1 MRWKWIL
8 GIIVFLIVAV
18 TVTIY
23 AILSSYDF
31 NNLKPQLARMVKDS
45 TGRELFLG
53 GDIEL
58 KIGLTPTL
66 VIEDVS
72 FQNVSWG
79 SRPDLAKIRRLEIKL
94 AVLPL
99 FRRIIL
105 FKRLILID
113 PDILI
118 ETNGAGKSNLE
129 FETARNKQVSASKEQ
144 APSNGKSILS
154 ALSFND
160 IRIEKGRF
168 TYNGGQSGRTYTV
181 NLESATASAKADG
194 LVALK
199 LNGGYNSK
207 PFRVNAT
214 LGSLSALTDSHKT
227 CAVNVTSQI
236 AGSTVTI
243 DGTVKDPINGKGLA
257 VTVTGTGRSIP
268 EILELVNITYIPEL
282 GPFDVTAKLTDP
294 DGKLGLSDLDL
305 KVGREDDGV
314 QARFTGSIQD
324 LIKGKGLGITV
335 TGAGPSIPEILKKYN
350 ITYIPEFG
358 PFDVT
363 AKLVDPDG
371 RLVLTDID
379 LKVVGEDDGVQA
391 RFTGSIQDLIKGKGL
406 GITVTGTGPSIPDI
420 LKQYNITYI
429 PEFGPFDVT
438 AKLIDPEG
446 RLGLTDI
453 DLKVGGEDDGVR
465 AQVTGSI
472 QDLIKGK
479 GLGITVTG
487 TGPSIPEILKQ
498 YNITYIP
505 ELGPFDV
512 TAKLVDPEG
521 RLGLT
526 DIDLKVG
533 TEEMVKTRVMGTAEN
548 LTAIKGMNLS
558 FDIKGKDI
566 ANLKKITGK
575 PMLYNG
581 PFSVSGNAVALSEK
595 SYKISGLKA
604 LIQESD
610 VNGSLEINLAGK
622 KPRITAELYSEKLD
636 LRPLLPKKGSKPGE
650 PEKDSDKL
658 SAKRTKVFSDTP
670 LPLEMLKQVDADI
683 KLNAKQLLL
692 TLLFLSDTDAHMV
705 LEDGHLTINPIKLVT
720 GGGTLDGHFDL
731 HVQDKGAQVATALRI
746 DQYEL
751 GSMLKR
757 LGVSDSIHGNV
768 DMKLDLEGRGNSIAE
783 LMSGLNGKT
792 MVVMGEG
799 GINQNAVKLLGSDL
813 SSGLLQLLN
822 PLKKEEKYTKINCFA
837 GGFDIKNGLAQ
848 SSALVLDTNQV
859 RVFGYGKIDLKTE
872 KIDLSLKPTPQKGVG
887 INGLGK
893 LSLSLGELTKT
904 LKLKGTLS
912 KPSLSIDT
920 NGSIITLGKAI
931 GGVALFGPFG
941 IAAILADGQF
951 GDKNTCVAIIEAAE
965 KEYQK
970 SEAEKSEDKK
980 SVIQKTTEGIGA
992 GLKKLVGQ

>member
-18 TVTIY
+18 TATIY

-31 NNLKPQLARMVKDS
+31 NNLKPQLARMVKDT

-58 KIGLTPTL
+58 EIGLTPIL

-79 SRPDLAKIRRLEIKL
+79 SRPELAKIRRLEIKL

-118 ETNGAGKSNLE
+118 ETNGDGKSNLE
-129 FETARNKQVSASKEQ
+129 FETVRNKEVSTSKKQE
-144 APSNGKSILS
+144 PSQGKSILS
-154 ALSFND
+154 AIAFND
-160 IRIEKGRF
+160 IRIEKGHF

-181 NLESATASAKADG
+181 NLESATASAKTDG
-194 LVALK
+194 RVALK

-214 LGSLSALTDSHKT
+214 LGALSALTDPHKT
-227 CAVNVTSQI
+227 WAVNMTSQI
-236 AGSTVTI
+236 AGSTVMI

-257 VTVTGTGRSIP
+257 VTVAGTGRSIP
-268 EILELVNITYIPEL
+268 EILELFNITYIPEL
-282 GPFDVTAKLTDP
+282 GPFDVTAKL
-294 DGKLGLSDLDL
+294 
-305 KVGREDDGV
+305 
-314 QARFTGSIQD
+314 
-324 LIKGKGLGITV
+324 
-335 TGAGPSIPEILKKYN
+335 
-350 ITYIPEFG
+350 
-358 PFDVT
+358 
-363 AKLVDPDG
+363 VDPD
-371 RLVLTDID
+371 
-379 LKVVGEDDGVQA
+379 
-391 RFTGSIQDLIKGKGL
+391 
-406 GITVTGTGPSIPDI
+406 
-420 LKQYNITYI
+420 
-429 PEFGPFDVT
+429 
-438 AKLIDPEG
+438 G

-453 DLKVGGEDDGVR
+453 DLKVGDGEGVQAR
-465 AQVTGSI
+465 ATGSI
-472 QDLIKGK
+472 QDLIRGK
-479 GLGITVTG
+479 GLSVTVSG
-487 TGPSIPEILKQ
+487 TGPSIPEILKP

-512 TAKLVDPEG
+512 TAKLVDPDG

-526 DIDLKVG
+526 DLDLKIG
-533 TEEMVKTRVMGTAEN
+533 TEEMVKTRVMGTVEN
-548 LTAIKGMNLS
+548 LTAIKGMNLN

-575 PMLYNG
+575 PMFYNG

-604 LIQESD
+604 FIQESD

-622 KPRITAELYSEKLD
+622 KPRITAELCSQKLD

-650 PEKDSDKL
+650 PIKGSDKL
-658 SAKRTKVFSDTP
+658 SAKKRKVFSDTP
-670 LPLEMLKQVDADI
+670 FPMEMIKQVNADI
-683 KLNAKQLLL
+683 ELNAKQLLL
-692 TLLFLSDTDAHMV
+692 TFLFLSDTHARMV
-705 LEDGHLTINPIKLVT
+705 LEDGYLTLKPLKLIM
-720 GGGTLDGHFDL
+720 GGGMLDGHFDL
-731 HVQDKGAQVATALRI
+731 HVQGKDAQVVTALRL
-746 DQYEL
+746 DHYKL
-751 GSMLKR
+751 GSMLKK
-757 LGVSDSIHGNV
+757 LGISDSLHGNV
-768 DMKLDLEGRGNSIAE
+768 DMKLDFQSRGNSIAA
-783 LMSGLNGKT
+783 LMSGLNGKS

-799 GINQNAVKLLGSDL
+799 RINQNVVELLGTDL

-822 PLKKEEKYTKINCFA
+822 PLKKKEKYTTINCFA
-837 GGFDIKNGLAQ
+837 GGFDIRNGLAQ
-848 SSALVLDTNQV
+848 SNALILDTNQV
-859 RVFGYGKIDLKTE
+859 RVLGYGKIDLKTE
-872 KIDLSLKPTPQKGVG
+872 EIDLSLKPIPQKGVG

-904 LKLKGTLS
+904 LKLKGTFS
-912 KPSLSIDT
+912 RPSLSIDT
-920 NGSIITLGKAI
+920 TESIITLGKAI

-941 IAAILADGQF
+941 VAAVLANGQF
-951 GDKNTCVAIIEAAE
+951 GNKNPCLAIIEAAE

-980 SVIQKTTEGIGA
+980 SVIQKTTEGIGN
-992 GLKKLVGQ
+992 GFKKLLGQ

>member
-31 NNLKPQLARMVKDS
+31 NKLKPQIVRMVKDT

-53 GDIEL
+53 GDIEI

-79 SRPDLAKIRRLEIKL
+79 SRPEMAKIRRLELKL

-129 FETARNKQVSASKEQ
+129 FETVKNKDVLTSKEQ
-144 APSNGKSILS
+144 EPSLDKSILS
-154 ALSFND
+154 ALAFND
-160 IRIEKGRF
+160 IRIEKGHF
-168 TYNGGQSGRTYTV
+168 TYNSGQSGRTYTL

-194 LVALK
+194 RVALR

-214 LGSLSALTDSHKT
+214 LGSLSALTDPHKT
-227 CAVNVTSQI
+227 WAVNVTSQI

-243 DGTVKDPINGKGLA
+243 DGTVKDPINSKGLA
-257 VTVTGTGRSIP
+257 V
-268 EILELVNITYIPEL
+268 
-282 GPFDVTAKLTDP
+282 
-294 DGKLGLSDLDL
+294 
-305 KVGREDDGV
+305 
-314 QARFTGSIQD
+314 
-324 LIKGKGLGITV
+324 
-335 TGAGPSIPEILKKYN
+335 
-350 ITYIPEFG
+350 
-358 PFDVT
+358 
-363 AKLVDPDG
+363 
-371 RLVLTDID
+371 
-379 LKVVGEDDGVQA
+379 
-391 RFTGSIQDLIKGKGL
+391 
-406 GITVTGTGPSIPDI
+406 
-420 LKQYNITYI
+420 
-429 PEFGPFDVT
+429 
-438 AKLIDPEG
+438 
-446 RLGLTDI
+446 
-453 DLKVGGEDDGVR
+453 
-465 AQVTGSI
+465 
-472 QDLIKGK
+472 
-479 GLGITVTG
+479 TVTG
-487 TGPSIPEILKQ
+487 TGPSIPEILKK

-512 TAKLVDPEG
+512 TAKLVDPDGRLGLTSIDLKVGGDDGVRARATGSIQDLIRGKGLSIVVAGTGPSIPEILKKYNITYIPELGPFDVTAKLVDPDG

-533 TEEMVKTRVMGTAEN
+533 TGEMVKTRVMGTVEN
-548 LTAIKGMNLS
+548 LTAIKGINLS
-558 FDIKGKDI
+558 FDIQGEDI
-566 ANLKKITGK
+566 AHLKKITGK

-595 SYKISGLKA
+595 SYKIFGLKA
-604 LIQESD
+604 FIQESD
-610 VNGSLEINLAGK
+610 LNGSIEINLEDK
-622 KPRITAELYSEKLD
+622 TPRITADLRSEKLD
-636 LRPLLPKKGSKPGE
+636 LRPLFPKKGSKPGE
-650 PEKDSDKL
+650 PGKDSDKL
-658 SAKRTKVFSDTP
+658 PARKTKVFSDTP

-683 KLNAKQLLL
+683 ELNAKQLLL
-692 TLLFLSDTDAHMV
+692 TLLFLSDTNAHMV
-705 LEDGHLTINPIKLVT
+705 LENGHLTVNPLKIGVN
-720 GGGTLDGHFDL
+720 GGTLDGHLDL
-731 HVQDKGAQVATALRI
+731 QVQGKAAQLATALRV
-746 DQYEL
+746 DQYKL
-751 GSMLKR
+751 GSMIKK
-757 LGVSDSIHGNV
+757 LGISDSLHGNV
-768 DMKLDLEGRGNSIAE
+768 DMKLDLQGRGSSIAE
-783 LMSGLNGKT
+783 LMAGLNGKT

-848 SSALVLDTNQV
+848 SNALVLDTNQV
-859 RVFGYGKIDLKTE
+859 RVLGYGKIDLKTE
-872 KIDLSLKPTPQKGVG
+872 EIDLSLKPIPQKGVG

-893 LSLSLGELTKT
+893 FSLSLGELTKT

-920 NGSIITLGKAI
+920 TGSIITLGKAI

-941 IAAILADGQF
+941 VAAVLANGQF
-951 GDKNTCVAIIEAAE
+951 GDKNPCLAIIEAAE

-970 SEAEKSEDKK
+970 SEAEKSEEKK
-980 SVIQKTTEGIGA
+980 SVIQKTTEGIGN
-992 GLKKLVGQ
+992 GFKKLFGQ

>member
-1 MRWKWIL
+1 M
-8 GIIVFLIVAV
+8 
-18 TVTIY
+18 
-23 AILSSYDF
+23 
-31 NNLKPQLARMVKDS
+31 
-45 TGRELFLG
+45 
-53 GDIEL
+53 
-58 KIGLTPTL
+58 
-66 VIEDVS
+66 
-72 FQNVSWG
+72 
-79 SRPDLAKIRRLEIKL
+79 
-94 AVLPL
+94 
-99 FRRIIL
+99 
-105 FKRLILID
+105 
-113 PDILI
+113 
-118 ETNGAGKSNLE
+118 
-129 FETARNKQVSASKEQ
+129 
-144 APSNGKSILS
+144 
-154 ALSFND
+154 
-160 IRIEKGRF
+160 
-168 TYNGGQSGRTYTV
+168 
-181 NLESATASAKADG
+181 
-194 LVALK
+194 
-199 LNGGYNSK
+199 
-207 PFRVNAT
+207 
-214 LGSLSALTDSHKT
+214 
-227 CAVNVTSQI
+227 
-236 AGSTVTI
+236 
-243 DGTVKDPINGKGLA
+243 
-257 VTVTGTGRSIP
+257 
-268 EILELVNITYIPEL
+268 
-282 GPFDVTAKLTDP
+282 
-294 DGKLGLSDLDL
+294 
-305 KVGREDDGV
+305 
-314 QARFTGSIQD
+314 
-324 LIKGKGLGITV
+324 
-335 TGAGPSIPEILKKYN
+335 
-350 ITYIPEFG
+350 
-358 PFDVT
+358 
-363 AKLVDPDG
+363 
-371 RLVLTDID
+371 
-379 LKVVGEDDGVQA
+379 
-391 RFTGSIQDLIKGKGL
+391 
-406 GITVTGTGPSIPDI
+406 
-420 LKQYNITYI
+420 KQYNITYI

>member
-31 NNLKPQLARMVKDS
+31 NKLKPQIARMVKDT
-45 TGRELFLG
+45 TGRELLLG
-53 GDIEL
+53 GDIEI

-79 SRPDLAKIRRLEIKL
+79 SRPEMAKIRRLELKL

-113 PDILI
+113 PEFLI

-129 FETARNKQVSASKEQ
+129 FETVKNKDVLTSKEQ
-144 APSNGKSILS
+144 EPSHDKSILS
-154 ALSFND
+154 ALAFND
-160 IRIEKGRF
+160 IRIEKGHF
-168 TYNGGQSGRTYTV
+168 TYNSGQSGRTYTV
-181 NLESATASAKADG
+181 NLESATASAGAEG
-194 LVALK
+194 RVALK
-199 LNGGYNSK
+199 LNGEHNGK
-207 PFRVNAT
+207 PFRIKAT
-214 LGSLSALTDSHKT
+214 LGSLAAFTDPHKT
-227 CAVNVTSQI
+227 WAVNGTSQI

-243 DGTVKDPINGKGLA
+243 DGAARNPIKGKGLA
-257 VTVTGTGRSIP
+257 LTVTGTGRSIP
-268 EILELVNITYIPEL
+268 EILKLFNINFIPEF
-282 GPFDVTAKLTDP
+282 GPFDVTGKLTDP
-294 DGKLGLSDLDL
+294 DGRLGLSDLDL
-305 KVGREDDGV
+305 KVGREDGVRARVTGSIRDLLKGKGLALTVTGTGPSIPEILKKYNITFIPEFGPFDVTAKLVDPDGRLGLTDIDLKVGGDDGV
-314 QARFTGSIQD
+314 RARATGSIQD
-324 LIKGKGLGITV
+324 LIRGKGLSIVIAGTGPSIPEILKRYNITYIPEFGPFDVTGKLTDPDGRLGLADLDLKVGGDDGVRARVTGSIRDLLKGKGLALTV
-335 TGAGPSIPEILKKYN
+335 TGTGPSIPEILKKYN

-371 RLVLTDID
+371 RL
-379 LKVVGEDDGVQA
+379 
-391 RFTGSIQDLIKGKGL
+391 
-406 GITVTGTGPSIPDI
+406 
-420 LKQYNITYI
+420 
-429 PEFGPFDVT
+429 
-438 AKLIDPEG
+438 
-446 RLGLTDI
+446 
-453 DLKVGGEDDGVR
+453 
-465 AQVTGSI
+465 
-472 QDLIKGK
+472 
-479 GLGITVTG
+479 
-487 TGPSIPEILKQ
+487 
-498 YNITYIP
+498 
-505 ELGPFDV
+505 
-512 TAKLVDPEG
+512 
-521 RLGLT
+521 GLT

-533 TEEMVKTRVMGTAEN
+533 TEEMVKTRVMGTVEN
-548 LTAIKGMNLS
+548 LTAIKGINLS
-558 FDIKGKDI
+558 FDIQGKDI

-604 LIQESD
+604 FIQESD

-622 KPRITAELYSEKLD
+622 KPRITAELCSQKLD
-636 LRPLLPKKGSKPGE
+636 LRPLFPKKGSKPGE

-658 SAKRTKVFSDTP
+658 PARKTKVFSDTP

-683 KLNAKQLLL
+683 ELNAKQLLL
-692 TLLFLSDTDAHMV
+692 TLLFLSDTNAHMV
-705 LEDGHLTINPIKLVT
+705 LENGHLTLKPLKLIIN
-720 GGGTLDGHFDL
+720 GGTLDGHLDL
-731 HVQDKGAQVATALRI
+731 QVQGKAAQIATALRV
-746 DQYEL
+746 DQYKL
-751 GSMLKR
+751 GSMIKK
-757 LGVSDSIHGNV
+757 LGISDSLHGNV
-768 DMKLDLEGRGNSIAE
+768 DMKLDLQGRGNSIAE
-783 LMSGLNGKT
+783 LMAGLNGKT

-848 SSALVLDTNQV
+848 SNALVLDTNQV
-859 RVFGYGKIDLKTE
+859 RALGYGKIDLKTE
-872 KIDLSLKPTPQKGVG
+872 EIDLSLKPIPQKGVG

-893 LSLSLGELTKT
+893 FSLSLGELTKT

-920 NGSIITLGKAI
+920 TGSIITLGKAI

-941 IAAILADGQF
+941 VAAVLANGQF
-951 GDKNTCVAIIEAAE
+951 GDKNPCLAIIEAAE

-970 SEAEKSEDKK
+970 SEAEKSEEKK
-980 SVIQKTTEGIGA
+980 SVIQKTTEGIGS
-992 GLKKLVGQ
+992 GLKKLMGQ

>member
-8 GIIVFLIVAV
+8 GIIVFLIVAI

-31 NNLKPQLARMVKDS
+31 NKLKPQIVRMVKDS

-53 GDIEL
+53 GDIEI

-66 VIEDVS
+66 VIEDVG

-79 SRPDLAKIRRLEIKL
+79 SRPEMAKIRRLELKL

-118 ETNGAGKSNLE
+118 ETNSAGKSNLE
-129 FETARNKQVSASKEQ
+129 FETVRNKEVSASKEQ
-144 APSNGKSILS
+144 EPSHGKSILS
-154 ALSFND
+154 AIAFKD
-160 IRIEKGRF
+160 IRIEKGHF

-181 NLESATASAKADG
+181 NLESATASAGAAG
-194 LVALK
+194 LVTLK

-214 LGSLSALTDSHKT
+214 LGSLSALTDPHKT
-227 CAVNVTSQI
+227 WAVNVTSKI

-268 EILELVNITYIPEL
+268 EILEL
-282 GPFDVTAKLTDP
+282 F
-294 DGKLGLSDLDL
+294 
-305 KVGREDDGV
+305 
-314 QARFTGSIQD
+314 
-324 LIKGKGLGITV
+324 
-335 TGAGPSIPEILKKYN
+335 N

-371 RLVLTDID
+371 RLALTDID
-379 LKVVGEDDGVQA
+379 LKVAGEG
-391 RFTGSIQDLIKGKGL
+391 
-406 GITVTGTGPSIPDI
+406 
-420 LKQYNITYI
+420 
-429 PEFGPFDVT
+429 
-438 AKLIDPEG
+438 
-446 RLGLTDI
+446 
-453 DLKVGGEDDGVR
+453 DGVR
-465 AQVTGSI
+465 ARVTGSI

-512 TAKLVDPEG
+512 TAKLVDPDG
-521 RLGLT
+521 RLALT

-558 FDIKGKDI
+558 FDIQGKDI

-622 KPRITAELYSEKLD
+622 KPRITAELCSEKLD

-658 SAKRTKVFSDTP
+658 SAKKTKVFSDTP

-683 KLNAKQLLL
+683 ELNAKQLLL
-692 TLLFLSDTDAHMV
+692 TRLFLSDTDAHMV
-705 LEDGHLTINPIKLVT
+705 LEDGHLTVNPLKIVT

-731 HVQDKGAQVATALRI
+731 HVQDKGAQMATALRL
-746 DQYEL
+746 DHYKL
-751 GSMLKR
+751 GSMLKK
-757 LGVSDSIHGNV
+757 LGISESLHGNV

-872 KIDLSLKPTPQKGVG
+872 EIDLSLKPTPQKGVG

-951 GDKNTCVAIIEAAE
+951 GDKNQCVAIIEAAE

-970 SEAEKSEDKK
+970 FEVEKSEEKK
-980 SVIQKTTEGIGA
+980 SVIQKTTEGMGN
-992 GLKKLVGQ
+992 GPKKLVGQ

>member
-8 GIIVFLIVAV
+8 GILVFLIVAV

-314 QARFTGSIQD
+314 RARFTGSIRD

>member
-8 GIIVFLIVAV
+8 GIIVFLIVAI

-31 NNLKPQLARMVKDS
+31 NKLKPQIVRMVKDS

-53 GDIEL
+53 GDIEI

-66 VIEDVS
+66 VIEDVG

-79 SRPDLAKIRRLEIKL
+79 SRPEMAKIRRLELKL

-118 ETNGAGKSNLE
+118 ETNSAGKSNLE
-129 FETARNKQVSASKEQ
+129 FETVRNKEVSASKEQ
-144 APSNGKSILS
+144 EPSHGKSILS
-154 ALSFND
+154 AIAFKD
-160 IRIEKGRF
+160 IRIEKGHF

-181 NLESATASAKADG
+181 NLESATASAGAAG
-194 LVALK
+194 LVTLK

-214 LGSLSALTDSHKT
+214 LGSLSALTDPHKT
-227 CAVNVTSQI
+227 WAVNVTSKI

-243 DGTVKDPINGKGLA
+243 DGTVKDP
-257 VTVTGTGRSIP
+257 
-268 EILELVNITYIPEL
+268 
-282 GPFDVTAKLTDP
+282 
-294 DGKLGLSDLDL
+294 
-305 KVGREDDGV
+305 
-314 QARFTGSIQD
+314 
-324 LIKGKGLGITV
+324 
-335 TGAGPSIPEILKKYN
+335 
-350 ITYIPEFG
+350 
-358 PFDVT
+358 
-363 AKLVDPDG
+363 
-371 RLVLTDID
+371 
-379 LKVVGEDDGVQA
+379 
-391 RFTGSIQDLIKGKGL
+391 
-406 GITVTGTGPSIPDI
+406 
-420 LKQYNITYI
+420 
-429 PEFGPFDVT
+429 
-438 AKLIDPEG
+438 
-446 RLGLTDI
+446 
-453 DLKVGGEDDGVR
+453 
-465 AQVTGSI
+465 
-472 QDLIKGK
+472 IKGK

-512 TAKLVDPEG
+512 TAKLVDPDG
-521 RLGLT
+521 RLALT

-558 FDIKGKDI
+558 FDIQGKDI

-622 KPRITAELYSEKLD
+622 KPRITAELCSEKLD

-658 SAKRTKVFSDTP
+658 SAKKTKVFSDTP

-683 KLNAKQLLL
+683 ELNAKQLLL
-692 TLLFLSDTDAHMV
+692 TRLFLSDTDAHMV
-705 LEDGHLTINPIKLVT
+705 LEDGHLTVNPLKIVT

-731 HVQDKGAQVATALRI
+731 HVQDKGAQMATALRL
-746 DQYEL
+746 DHYKL
-751 GSMLKR
+751 GSMLKK
-757 LGVSDSIHGNV
+757 LGISESLHGNV

-872 KIDLSLKPTPQKGVG
+872 EIDLSLKPTPQKGVG

-951 GDKNTCVAIIEAAE
+951 GDKNQCVAIIEAAE

-970 SEAEKSEDKK
+970 FEVEKSEEKK
-980 SVIQKTTEGIGA
+980 SVIQKTTEGMGN
-992 GLKKLVGQ
+992 GPKKLVGQ

>member
-314 QARFTGSIQD
+314 RARFTGSIRD

-391 RFTGSIQDLIKGKGL
+391 RF
-406 GITVTGTGPSIPDI
+406 
-420 LKQYNITYI
+420 
-429 PEFGPFDVT
+429 
-438 AKLIDPEG
+438 
-446 RLGLTDI
+446 
-453 DLKVGGEDDGVR
+453 
-465 AQVTGSI
+465 TGSI

-980 SVIQKTTEGIGA
+980 SVIQKTTEGIGT